1 MPFSKKVL
9 PFSAMLLISLNCQ
22 AANNLISAS
31 PALTADK
38 VSGVGALGRIEPR
51 SRVIRISHN
60 VGPEGSQVLEL
71 LFDEGEQVSKNS
83 VLAIL
88 ADRPQRE
95 AEYRAAKAAGSE
107 LTAKLASEQINL
119 AFNEKEY
126 HRYQKL
132 SEQSSASLSLKDEKK
147 RNYDQSK
154 VLIKQLEAEIERNQ
168 ADQAIAKAILG
179 NSFIRAPISGTVLK
193 IHTRPGE
200 KIDDDGLL
208 EMADLSE
215 LDVVAEVYESDF
227 PRIRTGQ
234 KATVQLDGFSIIYEA
249 EVRELGFMVKKND
262 LNDTDPLADRDNR
275 TIEVRLSLDAQSATD
290 LKHQIYRQVKIRF
303 QP

>member
-1 MPFSKKVL
+1 M
-9 PFSAMLLISLNCQ
+9 
-22 AANNLISAS
+22 
-31 PALTADK
+31 TADK

>member
-1 MPFSKKVL
+1 VPFSKKVL
-9 PFSAMLLISLNCQ
+9 PFSTLLLICLNCP
-22 AANNLISAS
+22 AANDQISAS
-31 PALTADK
+31 AAVAADK
-38 VSGVGALGRIEPR
+38 VSGIGALGRIEPR

-71 LFDEGEQVSKNS
+71 MFDEGEQVSKNS
-83 VLAIL
+83 ILAVL

-95 AEYRAAKAAGSE
+95 AEYRAAQATGNE
-107 LTAKLASEQINL
+107 LTAKLASEKINL

-126 HRYQKL
+126 QRYLTL

-147 RNYDQSK
+147 RDYDQSK
-154 VLIKQLEAEIERNQ
+154 VMIKQLEAEIERNQ

-179 NSFIRAPISGTVLK
+179 NTILRAPISGTVLK

-215 LDVVAEVYESDF
+215 LDVVAEVYETDF
-227 PRIRTGQ
+227 PRIRSGQ
-234 KATVQLDGFSIIYEA
+234 KATVHLDGFSINYEA
-249 EVRELGFMVKKND
+249 EVRELGFLVKKND

-275 TIEVRLSLDAQSATD
+275 TIEVRLSLNAQTAND